1 MIEPGKLWIPKKVK
15 FSTAAKMGDHYFYFI
30 LAFMSNSVYVIDFF
44 VPSYETNMLVCITN
58 GKENEKFSVLKSV
71 KTIFVINKCYPCSG
85 HTDWLSC
92 VRFSPSGEYV
102 ATSSGDRSVRVWS
115 EDRCIKIFDEHTQA
129 C

>member
-1 MIEPGKLWIPKKVK
+1 MDTQEGEIQYSGK
-15 FSTAAKMGDHYFYFI
+15 
-30 LAFMSNSVYVIDFF
+30 
-44 VPSYETNMLVCITN
+44 
-58 GKENEKFSVLKSV
+58 
-71 KTIFVINKCYPCSG
+71 G

-129 C
+129 AWGVTWHSSGSFLASCSMDSTSKIWDLNSNKCRNTLRGHSNAVLSI